1 MYHRGLRIELNQVVN
16 MSMRLN
22 KRRGLPLA
30 ALVLAALAALAA
42 GCGRNEAPA
51 AAGDALPVVQAVTVQ
66 PTPLALSS
74 ELPGRIE
81 PVRVAEVRARVAG
94 IVLRRHF
101 EEGADVRAGQV
112 LFQIDPAPLRAAL
125 SRAQG
130 QLASAEAALIEARAV
145 VGRNAPLVAQ
155 EAVSR
160 QDFEAMQA
168 RLQAAQAAR
177 QSAQAEV
184 QAAALNLEYAT
195 VRAPI
200 AGRIGRALVTEGALV
215 GQGEATPMA
224 LVQQLDPVYADFQ
237 QPVAEAQR
245 LRAALAE
252 GRLAQTAGKDGT
264 PVSLKVDG
272 TGLQRTGQLLFSD
285 VTVDRGTGQMALR
298 GRFDNRDGMLLPGMY
313 VRVTVGQGVD
323 PAAILVPQRAVQRST
338 DGQAHV
344 LVVDGQDTLQMRP
357 VQTAAMHG
365 AQWQISAGLKAGE
378 RVVVGRMAGLQPGA
392 RVQVTALSDAAASPT
407 AGLSGT
413 FSASGSSAT
422 SSD

>member
-1 MYHRGLRIELNQVVN
+1 

-30 ALVLAALAALAA
+30 ALMLAALAALAA
-42 GCGRNEAPA
+42 LATGCGRNEAPA

-66 PTPLALSS
+66 PAPLALSS

-130 QLASAEAALIEARAV
+130 QLASAEAALLEARAV

-272 TGLQRTGQLLFSD
+272 TGLQRTGQLMFSD

-365 AQWQISAGLKAGE
+365 AQWQISAGLKGGE

>member
-1 MYHRGLRIELNQVVN
+1 

-51 AAGDALPVVQAVTVQ
+51 AAGDALPVVQALTVQ
-66 PTPLALSS
+66 SAPLALSS

-285 VTVDRGTGQMALR
+285 VTVDRGTGQMSLR

>member
-1 MYHRGLRIELNQVVN
+1 

-66 PTPLALSS
+66 PAPLALSS

-130 QLASAEAALIEARAV
+130 QLASAEAALLDARAV

-285 VTVDRGTGQMALR
+285 VTVDRGTGQMSLR

>member
-1 MYHRGLRIELNQVVN
+1 M
-16 MSMRLN
+16 
-22 KRRGLPLA
+22 
-30 ALVLAALAALAA
+30 
-42 GCGRNEAPA
+42 
-51 AAGDALPVVQAVTVQ
+51 
-66 PTPLALSS
+66 
-74 ELPGRIE
+74 
-81 PVRVAEVRARVAG
+81 
-94 IVLRRHF
+94 
-101 EEGADVRAGQV
+101 
-112 LFQIDPAPLRAAL
+112 
-125 SRAQG
+125 
-130 QLASAEAALIEARAV
+130 
-145 VGRNAPLVAQ
+145 
-155 EAVSR
+155 
-160 QDFEAMQA
+160 
-168 RLQAAQAAR
+168 
-177 QSAQAEV
+177 
-184 QAAALNLEYAT
+184 
-195 VRAPI
+195 
-200 AGRIGRALVTEGALV
+200 

-272 TGLQRTGQLLFSD
+272 TGLQRTGRLLFSD

-365 AQWQISAGLKAGE
+365 AQEGLAVDHALALERHGLGEDGGRIYRVGQINGAVNRALVAFHAHHLGHQLHQATLAPVGIAVQSPISSEEALSSDRVMGAADRVQRHAQFAQAGFADTQPAEQGGA
-378 RVVVGRMAGLQPGA
+378 RVVVVETVGSQA
-392 RVQVTALSDAAASPT
+392 DAHRKLRRY
-407 AGLSGT
+407 G
-413 FSASGSSAT
+413 
-422 SSD
+422 

>member
-1 MYHRGLRIELNQVVN
+1 

>member
-1 MYHRGLRIELNQVVN
+1 

-66 PTPLALSS
+66 AAPLALSS

-130 QLASAEAALIEARAV
+130 QLASAEAALLDARAV

-365 AQWQISAGLKAGE
+365 AQWQISAGLKGGE
-378 RVVVGRMAGLQPGA
+378 RVVVGRMAGLQPGV

>member
-1 MYHRGLRIELNQVVN
+1 

-66 PTPLALSS
+66 PAPLALSS

-285 VTVDRGTGQMALR
+285 VTVDRGTGQMSLR

-365 AQWQISAGLKAGE
+365 AQWQISAGLKGGE

-392 RVQVTALSDAAASPT
+392 RVQATALSDAAASPT

>member
-1 MYHRGLRIELNQVVN
+1 

-30 ALVLAALAALAA
+30 ALVLAALAALAT

-66 PTPLALSS
+66 PAPLALSS

-130 QLASAEAALIEARAV
+130 QLASAEAALLDARAV

-365 AQWQISAGLKAGE
+365 AQWQISAGLKGGE

>member
-1 MYHRGLRIELNQVVN
+1 

-30 ALVLAALAALAA
+30 ALVLAALAVLAA

-66 PTPLALSS
+66 PAPLALSS

-130 QLASAEAALIEARAV
+130 QLASAEAALLDARAV

-184 QAAALNLEYAT
+184 RAAALNLEYAT

-285 VTVDRGTGQMALR
+285 VTVDRGTGQMSLR

-344 LVVDGQDTLQMRP
+344 LVVDDQDTLQMRP

-365 AQWQISAGLKAGE
+365 AQWQISAGLKGGE

>member
-1 MYHRGLRIELNQVVN
+1 

-30 ALVLAALAALAA
+30 ALVLAALATLAT

-66 PTPLALSS
+66 PAPLALSS

-365 AQWQISAGLKAGE
+365 AQWQISAGLKGGE

-392 RVQVTALSDAAASPT
+392 RVQATALSDAAASPT

>member
-1 MYHRGLRIELNQVVN
+1 

-30 ALVLAALAALAA
+30 ALVLAALAA

-66 PTPLALSS
+66 PAPLALSS

>member
-1 MYHRGLRIELNQVVN
+1 

-30 ALVLAALAALAA
+30 ALVLAALAALAM

-66 PTPLALSS
+66 PAPLALSS

-101 EEGADVRAGQV
+101 EEGVDVRAGQV

-130 QLASAEAALIEARAV
+130 QLASAEAALLEARAV

-365 AQWQISAGLKAGE
+365 AQWQISAGLKGGE

>member
-1 MYHRGLRIELNQVVN
+1 

-30 ALVLAALAALAA
+30 ALVLAALAT

-66 PTPLALSS
+66 PAPLALSS

-130 QLASAEAALIEARAV
+130 QLASAEAALLEARAV

-168 RLQAAQAAR
+168 RLQAGQAAR

-365 AQWQISAGLKAGE
+365 AQWQISAGLKGGE

>member
-1 MYHRGLRIELNQVVN
+1 

-66 PTPLALSS
+66 PAPLALSS

-130 QLASAEAALIEARAV
+130 QLASAEAALLDARAV

>member
-1 MYHRGLRIELNQVVN
+1 

-66 PTPLALSS
+66 PAPLALSS

-365 AQWQISAGLKAGE
+365 AQWQISAGLKGGE

-392 RVQVTALSDAAASPT
+392 RVQATALSDAAASPT

>member
-1 MYHRGLRIELNQVVN
+1 

-30 ALVLAALAALAA
+30 ALVLAALAA

-66 PTPLALSS
+66 PAPLALSS

-285 VTVDRGTGQMALR
+285 VTVDRGTGQMSLR

-407 AGLSGT
+407 AGRSGT

>member
-1 MYHRGLRIELNQVVN
+1 

-30 ALVLAALAALAA
+30 ALVLAALAALAT

-66 PTPLALSS
+66 PAPLALSS

-101 EEGADVRAGQV
+101 EEGVDVRAGQV

-130 QLASAEAALIEARAV
+130 QLASAEAALLDARAV

-272 TGLQRTGQLLFSD
+272 TGLQRTGRLLFSD

-365 AQWQISAGLKAGE
+365 AQWQISAGLKGGE

-392 RVQVTALSDAAASPT
+392 RVQVTVLSDAAASPT

>member
-1 MYHRGLRIELNQVVN
+1 

-30 ALVLAALAALAA
+30 ALVLAALATLAT

-66 PTPLALSS
+66 PAPLALSS

-130 QLASAEAALIEARAV
+130 QLASAEAALLDARAV

-365 AQWQISAGLKAGE
+365 AQWQISAGLKGGE

>member
-1 MYHRGLRIELNQVVN
+1 
-16 MSMRLN
+16 
-22 KRRGLPLA
+22 
-30 ALVLAALAALAA
+30 
-42 GCGRNEAPA
+42 
-51 AAGDALPVVQAVTVQ
+51 
-66 PTPLALSS
+66 
-74 ELPGRIE
+74 
-81 PVRVAEVRARVAG
+81 
-94 IVLRRHF
+94 
-101 EEGADVRAGQV
+101 
-112 LFQIDPAPLRAAL
+112 
-125 SRAQG
+125 
-130 QLASAEAALIEARAV
+130 V

-272 TGLQRTGQLLFSD
+272 TGLQRTGRLLFSD

-365 AQWQISAGLKAGE
+365 AQWQISAGLKGGE

>member
-1 MYHRGLRIELNQVVN
+1 

-66 PTPLALSS
+66 PAPLALSS

-81 PVRVAEVRARVAG
+81 AVRVAEVRARVAG

-130 QLASAEAALIEARAV
+130 QLASAEAALLDARAV
-145 VGRNAPLVAQ
+145 VGRNALLVAQ

-365 AQWQISAGLKAGE
+365 AQWQISAGLKGGE

>member
-1 MYHRGLRIELNQVVN
+1 

-30 ALVLAALAALAA
+30 ALVLAALAA

-66 PTPLALSS
+66 PAPLALSS

-365 AQWQISAGLKAGE
+365 VQWQISAGLKAGE

>member
-1 MYHRGLRIELNQVVN
+1 

-66 PTPLALSS
+66 PAPLALSS

-365 AQWQISAGLKAGE
+365 AQWQISAGLKGGE

>member
-1 MYHRGLRIELNQVVN
+1 

-30 ALVLAALAALAA
+30 ALVLAALAVLAA

-66 PTPLALSS
+66 PAPLALSS

-130 QLASAEAALIEARAV
+130 QLASAEAALLDARAV

-285 VTVDRGTGQMALR
+285 VTVDRGTGQMSLR

-323 PAAILVPQRAVQRST
+323 PAAILVPQRAVRRST

-344 LVVDGQDTLQMRP
+344 LVVDGQATLQMRP

-365 AQWQISAGLKAGE
+365 AQWQISAGLKGGE

>member
-1 MYHRGLRIELNQVVN
+1 

-30 ALVLAALAALAA
+30 ALVLATLAALAT

-66 PTPLALSS
+66 PAPLALSS

-365 AQWQISAGLKAGE
+365 AQWQISAGLKGGE

-392 RVQVTALSDAAASPT
+392 RVQATALSDAAASPT

>member
-1 MYHRGLRIELNQVVN
+1 

-30 ALVLAALAALAA
+30 ALVLAALAALAV

-66 PTPLALSS
+66 PAPLALSS

-285 VTVDRGTGQMALR
+285 VTVDRGTGQMSLR

-378 RVVVGRMAGLQPGA
+378 RVAVGRMAGLQPGA

>member
-1 MYHRGLRIELNQVVN
+1 

-30 ALVLAALAALAA
+30 ALVLAALAVLAA

-66 PTPLALSS
+66 PAPLALSS

-130 QLASAEAALIEARAV
+130 QLASAEAALLDARAV

-285 VTVDRGTGQMALR
+285 VTVDRGTGQMSLR

-323 PAAILVPQRAVQRST
+323 PAAILVPQRAVRRST

-365 AQWQISAGLKAGE
+365 AQWQISAGLKGGE

>member
-1 MYHRGLRIELNQVVN
+1 

-130 QLASAEAALIEARAV
+130 QLASAEAALLDARAV

-365 AQWQISAGLKAGE
+365 AQWQISAGLKGGE

>member
-1 MYHRGLRIELNQVVN
+1 

-30 ALVLAALAALAA
+30 ALVLAALATLAT

-66 PTPLALSS
+66 AAPLALSS

-130 QLASAEAALIEARAV
+130 QLASAEAALLDARAV

-365 AQWQISAGLKAGE
+365 AQWQISAGLKGGE

>member
-1 MYHRGLRIELNQVVN
+1 

-30 ALVLAALAALAA
+30 ALVLAALAALAT

-66 PTPLALSS
+66 PAPLALSS

-101 EEGADVRAGQV
+101 EEGVDVRAGQV

-130 QLASAEAALIEARAV
+130 QLASAEAALLEARAV

-272 TGLQRTGQLLFSD
+272 TGLQRTGRLLFSD

-365 AQWQISAGLKAGE
+365 AQWQISAGLKGGE

>member
-1 MYHRGLRIELNQVVN
+1 

-365 AQWQISAGLKAGE
+365 AQWQISAGLKGGE

>member
-1 MYHRGLRIELNQVVN
+1 

-30 ALVLAALAALAA
+30 ALVLAALAA

-66 PTPLALSS
+66 PAPLALSS

-285 VTVDRGTGQMALR
+285 VTVDRGTGQMSLR

>member
-1 MYHRGLRIELNQVVN
+1 

-66 PTPLALSS
+66 PAPLALSS

-285 VTVDRGTGQMALR
+285 VTVDRGTGQMSLR

>member
-1 MYHRGLRIELNQVVN
+1 

-30 ALVLAALAALAA
+30 ALVLAALAA

-66 PTPLALSS
+66 PAPLALSS

-130 QLASAEAALIEARAV
+130 QLASAEAALLDARAV
-145 VGRNAPLVAQ
+145 VGRNAPLAAQ

-272 TGLQRTGQLLFSD
+272 TGLQRTGRLLFSD

-365 AQWQISAGLKAGE
+365 AQWQISAGLKGGE

-392 RVQVTALSDAAASPT
+392 RVQVAALSDAAASPT

>member
-1 MYHRGLRIELNQVVN
+1 

-30 ALVLAALAALAA
+30 ALVLAALAVLAA

-66 PTPLALSS
+66 PAPLALSS

-130 QLASAEAALIEARAV
+130 QLASAEAALLDARAV

-365 AQWQISAGLKAGE
+365 AQWQISAGLKGGE

>member
-1 MYHRGLRIELNQVVN
+1 

-101 EEGADVRAGQV
+101 EEGADVRA
-112 LFQIDPAPLRAAL
+112 DPAPLRAAL

>member
-1 MYHRGLRIELNQVVN
+1 

-30 ALVLAALAALAA
+30 ALVLAALAVLAA

-66 PTPLALSS
+66 PAPLALSS

-130 QLASAEAALIEARAV
+130 QLASAEAALLDARAV

-285 VTVDRGTGQMALR
+285 VTVDRGTGQMSLR

-344 LVVDGQDTLQMRP
+344 LVVDDQDTLQMRP

-365 AQWQISAGLKAGE
+365 AQWQISAGLKGGE

>member
-1 MYHRGLRIELNQVVN
+1 

-30 ALVLAALAALAA
+30 ALVLAALAA

-66 PTPLALSS
+66 PAPLALSS

-357 VQTAAMHG
+357 VQTATMHG
-365 AQWQISAGLKAGE
+365 AQWQISAGLKGGE